1 MAIIAWFIL
10 CACIALVGM
19 NSRDSFALDFGLFLV
34 IITCLGMIGFL
45 LVL

>member
-19 NSRDSFALDFGLFLV
+19 NSKDSFVAYSW
-34 IITCLGMIGFL
+34 
-45 LVL
+45 